1 MIALH
6 RINGSSFMVNPDH
19 IEIVEAT
26 PDTVVSL
33 TNGHRYVITET
44 PEEVCRRIVAYRREI
59 FSGLFGISGK
69 DSGGVPG
76 ISKGPSGVLQ

>member
-26 PDTVVSL
+26 PDTVVLL

-44 PEEVCRRIVAYRREI
+44 PEEVRRRIVAYRREI
-59 FSGLFGISGK
+59 FSELPGK
-69 DSGGVPG
+69 NEKSSEGVPG
-76 ISKGPSGVLQ
+76 VSKGPAGVLQ